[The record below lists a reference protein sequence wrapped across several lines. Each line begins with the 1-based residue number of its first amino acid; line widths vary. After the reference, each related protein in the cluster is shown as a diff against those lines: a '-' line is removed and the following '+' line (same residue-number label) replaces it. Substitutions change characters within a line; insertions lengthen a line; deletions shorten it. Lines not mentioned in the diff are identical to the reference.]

1 MKRQYCLVVLLLVSL
16 CGWAQNDSLQNKINI
31 GMNLLTHGETC
42 GGGLP
47 RAKDK
52 VVDDNYNFLLGRL
65 RLSVGYER
73 KGLEAKAVIQNSA
86 VWGSKGNTTLN
97 LYEGWAKMTSKQG
110 LFVQLG
116 RVALSYDDER
126 IIGPNDFAMAS
137 RSHDILRAG
146 YEGKGHKAH
155 AILAFNQNASN
166 LYVNDYYVD
175 GGQSYKN
182 MQTVWYHYDFNKIP
196 LGVSLLFI
204 NVGLQAGEEPVGPKS
219 GTAYNVY
226 MDNPAR
232 TVYQQMYGCYV
243 KYNPRPFTVEGSY
256 YRQRGKEIIQSTHPG
271 KIDAWMLSVKAT
283 VRPCDL
289 YGIET
294 GYDFLSG
301 DDYVPVTYGGMFGMV
316 RHEVNKGFNP
326 LYGSRTKFYGIMDYF
341 YKDAYINDFTPGLQN
356 AFLGG
361 YVKPTVKL
369 KCRAIY
375 HYMATAT
382 KLDGLDK
389 TLGHAIDLQG
399 SYTFSK
405 DISLTAGYT
414 YMIGTETM
422 DRLKKGEG
430 SKNAHWGWF
439 SLVISPSL
447 FTAKF

>member
-31 GMNLLTHGETC
+31 GMNLLTHGEAC

-47 RAKDK
+47 RSKDK
-52 VVDDNYNFLLGRL
+52 VVEDSYNFLLGRL
-65 RLSVGYER
+65 RLTVGYEH
-73 KGLEAKAVIQNSA
+73 KGLEAKAVIQNKA
-86 VWGSKGNTTLN
+86 VWGSKGNTALN

-110 LFVQLG
+110 FFAQLG

-126 IIGPNDFAMAS
+126 IIGPNDFAMAAL
-137 RSHDILRAG
+137 SHDILRAG

-155 AILAFNQNASN
+155 AILAFNQNGSN
-166 LYVNDYYVD
+166 VYANDYYVD

-196 LGVSLLFI
+196 LGFSLLFM
-204 NVGLQAGEEPVGPKS
+204 NVGMQAGDEPVDPENE
-219 GTAYNVY
+219 TAYNHY
-226 MDNPAR
+226 LENPAR
-232 TVYQQMYGCYV
+232 NVYQQMYGCYL
-243 KYNPRPFTVEGSY
+243 KYAPKKLTVEGSY
-256 YRQRGKEIIQSTHPG
+256 YRQKGKEVNDIMQAG
-271 KIDAWMLSVKAT
+271 KIDAWMLSVRTT
-283 VRPCDL
+283 VKPSDL
-289 YGIET
+289 YGIEA

-316 RHEVNKGFNP
+316 RHDVNKGFNP
-326 LYGSRTKFYGIMDYF
+326 LYGSRAKFYGIMDYF
-341 YKDAYINDFTPGLQN
+341 YKDAYLHDFTPGLQN

-361 YVKPTVKL
+361 YVKPTAKL
-369 KCRAIY
+369 NCRALY

-382 KLDGLDK
+382 KLSGLDK

-399 SYTFSK
+399 RYVFSK

-422 DRLKKGEG
+422 DRLKQGEG